1 MLKYNFDLSAKY
13 HPRSRVNVPG
23 HVLVFE
29 MLQVNDC
36 QASERQ
42 EREELT
48 AWQLHCKHIASFFS
62 SSPRL
67 WPTAS
72 QPLAVVT
79 QASQA
84 SANSI
89 LCGGISGSY
98 QDNILVLG
106 EVKLVT
112 TSSKFLLRLAHFCY
126 FLLPSSSQKSEIN
139 VIWFKDGAVQ
149 VSLSGLVALTLL
161 CSPLAE
167 LCCAAAA
174 VATKVNRGER

>member
-1 MLKYNFDLSAKY
+1 MVLKYNFDLSAKY

-98 QDNILVLG
+98 QDNILVFGSPPLQN
-106 EVKLVT
+106 L
-112 TSSKFLLRLAHFCY
+112 FLDLLTRL
-126 FLLPSSSQKSEIN
+126 LL
-139 VIWFKDGAVQ
+139 F
-149 VSLSGLVALTLL
+149 
-161 CSPLAE
+161 
-167 LCCAAAA
+167 AAQL
-174 VATKVNRGER
+174 KPEK

>member
-1 MLKYNFDLSAKY
+1 M
-13 HPRSRVNVPG
+13 
-23 HVLVFE
+23 FE

-79 QASQA
+79 QASQT

-98 QDNILVLG
+98 QDNILVFGGGHIGHHLF
-106 EVKLVT
+106 KI
-112 TSSKFLLRLAHFCY
+112 
-126 FLLPSSSQKSEIN
+126 SSQTC
-139 VIWFKDGAVQ
+139 
-149 VSLSGLVALTLL
+149 SLLL
-161 CSPLAE
+161 LF
-167 LCCAAAA
+167 AAQL
-174 VATKVNRGER
+174 KPEK